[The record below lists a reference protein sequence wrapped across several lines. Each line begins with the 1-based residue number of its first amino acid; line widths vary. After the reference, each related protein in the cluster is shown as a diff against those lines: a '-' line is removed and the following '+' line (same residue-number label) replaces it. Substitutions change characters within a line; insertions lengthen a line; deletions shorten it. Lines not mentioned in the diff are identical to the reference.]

1 MMTSFPM
8 IDKIPMAINI
18 HENFFDLSN
27 PGSLV
32 TFRKIPNIKIKSP
45 KTS

>member
-1 MMTSFPM
+1 MTIFPI
-8 IDKIPMAINI
+8 IDKIPIAINI
-18 HENFFDLSN
+18 HENFFDLSK